1 MLAEREIIAEAQIP
15 RVKHD
20 VLRLP
25 DLFRFG
31 RVAFDGA
38 ARHPRTAVGKHLTH
52 VAEHFVWSAVGDYAA
67 DVRIGFGF
75 AQHDDAVNQVEPHVD
90 MMFHHN
96 QRLMGLFED
105 VADSVVHF
113 LDTVRVKV
121 GGRFV
126 KQQQARVHGQHARQ
140 GEALTLPAGKSS
152 CGAVERHVVEPDDV
166 KGGSCPVPDFI
177 FRQVQVLA
185 AECGVVSGTFENR
198 LRVRVLKHQPTTSAR
213 LSGVDASMS
222 SSPSCSPSS
231 SPPSTPAKPDI
242 RVDLPAPD
250 APSNSTR
257 SPGLMSKST
266 CRSAKS
272 LREACLHPQ
281 SCAVTPAAVVF

>member
-75 AQHDDAVNQVEPHVD
+75 AQHDDAVDQVEPHVD

-105 VADSVVHF
+105 VTDSVVHF

-198 LRVRVLKHQPTTSAR
+198 LRVRVLKHQPATSAR
-213 LSGVDASMS
+213 LSGVDAVDEQLAFLLAFVI
-222 SSPSCSPSS
+222 
-231 SPPSTPAKPDI
+231 STEHAGQ
-242 RVDLPAPD
+242 
-250 APSNSTR
+250 T
-257 SPGLMSKST
+257 G
-266 CRSAKS
+266 
-272 LREACLHPQ
+272 HQ
-281 SCAVTPAAVVF
+281 G